1 MSSPA
6 SSSSK
11 KPSARGSVTPDPF
24 WATLI
29 ELCLGMRSWWSAIC
43 EEFDLTPSQGMA
55 LRNLDPERPLAM
67 STLADALACDAS
79 NVTGIVD
86 KLESRGLIARRGADH
101 DRRIKM
107 LCVTQTGRALRDRL
121 IGRLLQ
127 PPAAVSSL
135 SRDAKTSLTGILRN
149 ILAQQAFSL
158 SGKPEDER
166 AAEDPRPARPAR
178 V

>member
-1 MSSPA
+1 
-6 SSSSK
+6 
-11 KPSARGSVTPDPF
+11 
-24 WATLI
+24 
-29 ELCLGMRSWWSAIC
+29 MRSWWTAVC

-55 LRNLDPERPLAM
+55 LRSLDPEQPLAM

-107 LCVTQTGRALRDRL
+107 LCVTQAGRALRDRL

-127 PPAAVSSL
+127 PPATVTSL
-135 SRDAKTSLTGILRN
+135 PRDIKTTLTGILRN
-149 ILAQQAFSL
+149 LLTEQTFS
-158 SGKPEDER
+158 SPGE
-166 AAEDPRPARPAR
+166 ADPRPVRSVRA
-178 V
+178 